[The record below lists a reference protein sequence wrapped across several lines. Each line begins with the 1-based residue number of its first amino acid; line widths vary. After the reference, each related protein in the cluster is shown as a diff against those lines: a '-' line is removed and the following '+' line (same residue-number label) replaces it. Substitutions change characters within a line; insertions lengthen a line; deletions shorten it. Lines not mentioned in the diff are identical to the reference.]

1 MNTIEI
7 TDLDVI
13 YSTTI
18 ERRPTLA
25 QTIAKLGRGDRIV
38 RKVHAV
44 KNLNLDVKK
53 GQVLGIVGHN
63 GAGKSTLLKAIAGII
78 PPTSGKI
85 MVRGNVNAL
94 LSLGVGFNPALSGDE
109 NILLAGLADGRSRDE
124 IEEKRASILELAE
137 LGDFIEMPIRT
148 YSSGMVGRLGFSI
161 AVHMDPEILLIDEAL
176 SAGDASFKV
185 KARDQMERLI
195 DKASTII
202 MVSHSLSSIEEMCND
217 AIWLSK
223 GALQSRGNP
232 SDVINEYTKHM
243 KVGRTAVVMEDL

>member
-1 MNTIEI
+1 MNTVEI
-7 TDLDVI
+7 TNLDVI

-18 ERRPTLA
+18 EKRPTLA
-25 QTIAKLGRGDRIV
+25 QTISRLGRGERLV

-44 KNLNLDVKK
+44 KSLNLNVEK
-53 GQVLGIVGHN
+53 GTVLGIVGHN
-63 GAGKSTLLKAIAGII
+63 GAGKSTLLKAIAGIL

-85 MVRGNVNAL
+85 VVRGNVNAL
-94 LSLGVGFNPALSGDE
+94 LSLGVGFNPALSGEE

-176 SAGDASFKV
+176 SAGDAAFKV

-202 MVSHSLSSIEEMCND
+202 MVSHSLNSIEEMCND
-217 AIWLSK
+217 AIWMNK
-223 GALQSRGNP
+223 GKLQYRGDP
-232 SDVINEYTKHM
+232 SVVVDRYTKHM

>member
-7 TDLDVI
+7 TDLDII

-18 ERRPTLA
+18 ERLPTFA
-25 QTIAKLGRGDRIV
+25 QTISRLGRGERV
-38 RKVHAV
+38 TREVHAV
-44 KNLNLDVKK
+44 KSLNLTVEK
-53 GQVLGIVGHN
+53 GTVLGIVGHN
-63 GAGKSTLLKAIAGII
+63 GAGKSTLLKAIAGIL

-85 MVRGNVNAL
+85 IVRGNVNAL

-109 NILLAGLADGRSRDE
+109 NILLAGLADGRSREE
-124 IEEKRASILELAE
+124 IEDKRASILALAE

-185 KARDQMERLI
+185 KAREQMECLI
-195 DKASTII
+195 DKASTIV

-217 AIWLSK
+217 AIWMNK
-223 GALQSRGNP
+223 GKLHSRGNP
-232 SDVINEYTKHM
+232 TEVINKYMKHM
-243 KVGRTAVVMEDL
+243 KVDRTSVVMHDL